1 MFKSSAKLNHSIN
14 YDRLNHFF
22 KIFSQFLTDGGE
34 ATEAVIIPRN
44 KSCPSIIGR
53 VRILKY
59 IFFVFFC
66 WMIFKYFKFKFR
78 LHTFPPTLTFR
89 PSEMTESSSQ
99 QTFAGDHPNTLQLI
113 DRNASTNRQYQR
125 TLTTTIVT
133 MNDDEFVTTPTKRP
147 RGNSVLEESLL
158 NAGNYI
164 RRKFS
169 YGSSD

>member
-1 MFKSSAKLNHSIN
+1 
-14 YDRLNHFF
+14 
-22 KIFSQFLTDGGE
+22 
-34 ATEAVIIPRN
+34 
-44 KSCPSIIGR
+44 
-53 VRILKY
+53 
-59 IFFVFFC
+59 
-66 WMIFKYFKFKFR
+66 
-78 LHTFPPTLTFR
+78 
-89 PSEMTESSSQ
+89 MTESSSQ